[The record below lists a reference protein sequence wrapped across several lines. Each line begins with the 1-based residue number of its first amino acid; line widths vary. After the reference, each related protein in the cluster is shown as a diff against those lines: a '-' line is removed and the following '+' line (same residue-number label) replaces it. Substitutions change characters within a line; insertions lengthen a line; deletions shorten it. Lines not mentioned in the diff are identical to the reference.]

1 MEGSTFSERLRS
13 LFNRTGGASP
23 SSSYG
28 SASTALRRPSDAIPS
43 LTEEPRHSR
52 GLEQFF
58 LNYKERVGL
67 SILDLGGANQE
78 NIQFLTGLGHQV
90 TNRDVLRSIDNIF
103 GSDPSAQSNAGGIEY
118 FLDENFNFLPD
129 AFDGIL
135 LWDTLQFMNAPLLN
149 AAIDRI
155 HFITTPKSYLASFF
169 NATERIAEMPN
180 YTFRILD
187 DKTMK
192 MNERGVRTSGQVFN
206 NRNIE
211 KAFTRFDSVKFFL
224 TRDNLREVI
233 VRR

>member
-1 MEGSTFSERLRS
+1 M
-13 LFNRTGGASP
+13 
-23 SSSYG
+23 
-28 SASTALRRPSDAIPS
+28 
-43 LTEEPRHSR
+43 
-52 GLEQFF
+52 
-58 LNYKERVGL
+58 
-67 SILDLGGANQE
+67 LDLGSANQE

-90 TNRDVLRSIDNIF
+90 TNRDVLRSIDSIF
-103 GSDPSAQSNAGGIEY
+103 GAEPSAQSNVSGIEY
-118 FLDENFNFLPD
+118 FLAENFNFLPD

-149 AAIDRI
+149 ATIDRL
-155 HFITTPKSYLASFF
+155 HFITTPKSYLAGFF
-169 NATERIAEMPN
+169 NATERVAEMPN

-192 MNERGVRTSGQVFN
+192 MNERGMRTSGQVFN